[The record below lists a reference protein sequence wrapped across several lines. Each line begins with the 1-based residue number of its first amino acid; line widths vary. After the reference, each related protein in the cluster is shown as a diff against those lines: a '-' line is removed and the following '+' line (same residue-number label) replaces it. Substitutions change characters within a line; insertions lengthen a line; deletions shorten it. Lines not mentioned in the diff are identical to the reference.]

1 MIVSK
6 VNSRLIGSFFAIT
19 LLIPPNFGLNFYGI
33 NFEDIPLIGIF
44 LILLSSKL
52 MKLNLDRFDKSF
64 ITFFLT
70 FLIYTSFFTK
80 EINLLNQT
88 NLRFYFYFALAYLCI
103 DFLRKNN
110 DNIIEIF
117 QPLLFV
123 MIANFVLIIFQIE
136 LPGTID
142 GWISNNTDSTNPLT
156 SGRLGGFQGGGPNVI
171 GIICAISSLICIY
184 NISQSHSLKK
194 YIFEDKLNSFFLII
208 SLFNLYLTFSRGSY
222 LAFVVG
228 LFVILSFSNS
238 ISKKSKIYLSIGTL
252 GISLVTIF
260 LFPSIF
266 LKQSN
271 RGYLNSI
278 AIINIE
284 ILNGTGGGNY
294 IKEVYKDYLVTLD
307 EDILIDRFDIEY
319 SANQKKSTKELID
332 DNSENPAGGYLKMEF
347 DYRDNILPRSIVSF
361 FFSNN
366 GNDWLQIGSNHTSG
380 IVIDL
385 IDNSSFFE
393 VGGWAD
399 GQSPGGSY
407 LDGFINDLTI
417 KVDDFTYSYYFN
429 ETNRDNS
436 YFIFLPAS
444 NEYYDNRNDGKIVFN
459 ENGLKLKRPRSYWIA
474 IPNETTLSGKD
485 FEITLNLDLDNIPK
499 GNETLFSQSSILKID
514 EKENNQSWKWS
525 IVDGK
530 MYFFWV
536 EDIQSGYS
544 NYLGGQSM
552 RSGQLIAD
560 EGKFNSIISEFS
572 LSQFDEITTSHNG
585 FLTMAVEYGLIVV
598 LIILFLIFYS
608 IFKNFESTYDIE
620 LALFLMLFT
629 QNLTNDLVY
638 APDVAIYFWLIPI
651 FLIEK
656 SLRINN

>member
-1 MIVSK
+1 MIMSK
-6 VNSRLIGSFFAIT
+6 INSRLIGSIFAIT
-19 LLIPPNFGLNFYGI
+19 LLIPPNYGLNFYGI

-44 LILLSSKL
+44 LILLLNKL
-52 MKLNLDRFDKSF
+52 MNLNLDRFDKSF
-64 ITFFLT
+64 LTFFLT
-70 FLIYTSFFTK
+70 FVIYTSFFMK

-88 NLRFYFYFALAYLCI
+88 NLRFYFYFALTYLCV
-103 DFLRKNN
+103 DYLRKNN
-110 DNIIEIF
+110 FNIIEIF
-117 QPLLFV
+117 QPLVLV

-184 NISQSHSLKK
+184 NITQSNSFKK
-194 YIFEDKLNSFFLII
+194 NIFEDKLNSFFLII

-228 LFVILSFSNS
+228 LLIILLFSNS
-238 ISKKSKIYLSIGTL
+238 IKKKSKIYLSIGTL
-252 GISLVTIF
+252 GISLIAIF

-271 RGYLNSI
+271 RGYLSSI

-284 ILNGTGGGNY
+284 TFNGTGGGNY

-307 EDILIDRFDIEY
+307 DDTLIDKFDIEY
-319 SANQKKSTKELID
+319 SANQKKDIKQSND
-332 DNSENPAGGYLKMEF
+332 DNSENPVEGYLKMKF
-347 DYRDNILPRSIVSF
+347 DYRDNILPRSVVSF
-361 FFSNN
+361 FFSNT
-366 GNDWLQIGSNHTSG
+366 GNDWVQIGSNHTSG
-380 IVIDL
+380 VIIDL
-385 IDNSSFFE
+385 FDNSSFFE

-417 KVDDFTYSYYFN
+417 EVEDSTFNYYFT
-429 ETNRDNS
+429 EANRDSS

-444 NEYYDNRNDGKIVFN
+444 KEYYDNRNDGKIVFKD
-459 ENGLKLKRPRSYWIA
+459 NGLKLKRPRSYWIA
-474 IPNETTLSGKD
+474 IPNETNLSGKD
-485 FEITLNLDLDNIPK
+485 FEITLNLQLNNIPK

-536 EDIQSGYS
+536 DDIQSGYS
-544 NYLGGQSM
+544 NFLGGQSL

-560 EGKFNSIISEFS
+560 DGKFNTIISEFS

-598 LIILFLIFYS
+598 LLIILLILYS
-608 IFKNFESTYDIE
+608 IFSNFKRTYDIE
-620 LALFLMLFT
+620 LALFFMLLT

-638 APDVAIYFWLIPI
+638 APDVAIYFWLIPL
-651 FLIEK
+651 FLFEK

>member
-1 MIVSK
+1 MIMSK
-6 VNSRLIGSFFAIT
+6 INSRLIGSIFAIT
-19 LLIPPNFGLNFYGI
+19 LLIPPNYGLNFYGI
-33 NFEDIPLIGIF
+33 NFEDIPLIAIF
-44 LILLSSKL
+44 LILLLNKL
-52 MKLNLDRFDKSF
+52 MNLNLDRFDKSF
-64 ITFFLT
+64 LTFFLT
-70 FLIYTSFFTK
+70 FVIYTSFFMK

-88 NLRFYFYFALAYLCI
+88 NLRFYFYFALTYLCV
-103 DFLRKNN
+103 DYLRKNN
-110 DNIIEIF
+110 YNIIEIF
-117 QPLLFV
+117 QPLVLV

-184 NISQSHSLKK
+184 NITQSNSFKK
-194 YIFEDKLNSFFLII
+194 NIFEDKLNSFFLII

-228 LFVILSFSNS
+228 LLIILLFSNS
-238 ISKKSKIYLSIGTL
+238 IKKKSKIYLSIGTL
-252 GISLVTIF
+252 GISLIAIF

-271 RGYLNSI
+271 RGYLSSI

-284 ILNGTGGGNY
+284 TFNGTGGGNY

-307 EDILIDRFDIEY
+307 DDTLIDKFDIEY
-319 SANQKKSTKELID
+319 SANQKKDIKQSND
-332 DNSENPAGGYLKMEF
+332 DNSENPVEGYLKMKF
-347 DYRDNILPRSIVSF
+347 DYRDNILPRSVVSF
-361 FFSNN
+361 FFSNT
-366 GNDWLQIGSNHTSG
+366 GNDWVQIGSNHTSG
-380 IVIDL
+380 VIIDL
-385 IDNSSFFE
+385 FDNSSFFE

-417 KVDDFTYSYYFN
+417 KVEDSTFNYYFT
-429 ETNRDNS
+429 EANRDSS

-444 NEYYDNRNDGKIVFN
+444 KEYYDNRNDGKIVFKD
-459 ENGLKLKRPRSYWIA
+459 NGLKLKRPRSYWIA

-485 FEITLNLDLDNIPK
+485 FEITLNLQLNNIPK

-536 EDIQSGYS
+536 DDIQSGYS
-544 NYLGGQSM
+544 NFLGGQSL

-560 EGKFNSIISEFS
+560 DGKFNTIISEFS

-598 LIILFLIFYS
+598 ILILLLIFYS
-608 IFKNFESTYDIE
+608 IFSNFKKTYDIL
-620 LALFLMLFT
+620 LAIFFMLLT

-638 APDVAIYFWLIPI
+638 APDVAIYFWLIPL
-651 FLIEK
+651 FLLEK

>member
-1 MIVSK
+1 MIMSK
-6 VNSRLIGSFFAIT
+6 INSRLIGSIFAIT
-19 LLIPPNFGLNFYGI
+19 LLIPPNFGLNLYGI

-44 LILLSSKL
+44 LILLLNKL
-52 MKLNLDRFDKSF
+52 MNLNLDRFDKSF
-64 ITFFLT
+64 LTFFLT
-70 FLIYTSFFTK
+70 FVIYTSFFMK

-88 NLRFYFYFALAYLCI
+88 NLRFYFYFALTYLCV

-110 DNIIEIF
+110 YNIIEIF
-117 QPLLFV
+117 QPLVLV

-171 GIICAISSLICIY
+171 GIICAMSSLICFY
-184 NISQSHSLKK
+184 NITQSNSFKK
-194 YIFEDKLNSFFLII
+194 HIFEDKLNSFFLII
-208 SLFNLYLTFSRGSY
+208 SLLNLYLTFSRGSY

-228 LFVILSFSNS
+228 LLIILLFSNS
-238 ISKKSKIYLSIGTL
+238 IKKKSKIYLSIGTL
-252 GISLVTIF
+252 GISLIAIF

-271 RGYLNSI
+271 RGYLSSI

-307 EDILIDRFDIEY
+307 DETLIDKFDIEY
-319 SANQKKSTKELID
+319 SANQKKDIKPSND
-332 DNSENPAGGYLKMEF
+332 DNSENPAQGYLKMKF
-347 DYRDNILPRSIVSF
+347 DYRDNILPRSVVSF
-361 FFSNN
+361 FFSNT
-366 GNDWLQIGSNHTSG
+366 GNDWVQIGSNHTSG
-380 IVIDL
+380 VVIDL
-385 IDNSSFFE
+385 FDNNSFFE

-417 KVDDFTYSYYFN
+417 KVEESTFSYYFT
-429 ETNRDNS
+429 ETNRDTS

-444 NEYYDNRNDGKIVFN
+444 KEYYDNRNDGKIVFK

-485 FEITLNLDLDNIPK
+485 FEITLNLHLDNIPK

-536 EDIQSGYS
+536 DDIQSGYS
-544 NYLGGQSM
+544 NFLGGQSL
-552 RSGQLIAD
+552 RSGQLISD
-560 EGKFNSIISEFS
+560 DGKFNTIISEFS

-585 FLTMAVEYGLIVV
+585 FLTMGVEYGLIIV
-598 LIILFLIFYS
+598 LLILLLIFYS
-608 IFKNFESTYDIE
+608 IFINFKRTYDIQ

-638 APDVAIYFWLIPI
+638 APDVAIYFWLIPL
-651 FLIEK
+651 FLFEK

>member
-6 VNSRLIGSFFAIT
+6 INSRLIGSFFAIT

-70 FLIYTSFFTK
+70 FVIYTSFFTK

-123 MIANFVLIIFQIE
+123 MIANFALIIFQIE

-184 NISQSHSLKK
+184 NISQSHSFKK

-252 GISLVTIF
+252 GISLVAIF

-319 SANQKKSTKELID
+319 SANQKKYTKELID

-366 GNDWLQIGSNHTSG
+366 GNEWVQIGSNHTSG
-380 IVIDL
+380 VIIDL
-385 IDNSSFFE
+385 FDNSSFFE

-417 KVDDFTYSYYFN
+417 KVEDFTYSYYFN

-651 FLIEK
+651 FLLEK

>member
-1 MIVSK
+1 MSK
-6 VNSRLIGSFFAIT
+6 INSRLIGSIFAIT
-19 LLIPPNFGLNFYGI
+19 LLIPPNYGLNFYGI
-33 NFEDIPLIGIF
+33 NFEDIPLIAIF
-44 LILLSSKL
+44 LILLLNKL
-52 MKLNLDRFDKSF
+52 MNLNLDRFDKSF
-64 ITFFLT
+64 LTFFLT
-70 FLIYTSFFTK
+70 FVIYTSFFMK
-80 EINLLNQT
+80 ETNLLNQT
-88 NLRFYFYFALAYLCI
+88 NLRFYFYFALTYLCV
-103 DFLRKNN
+103 DYLRKNN
-110 DNIIEIF
+110 YNIIEIF
-117 QPLLFV
+117 QPLVLV

-184 NISQSHSLKK
+184 NITQSNSFKK
-194 YIFEDKLNSFFLII
+194 NIFEDKFNSFFLII

-228 LFVILSFSNS
+228 LLIILLFSNS
-238 ISKKSKIYLSIGTL
+238 INKKSKIYLSIGTL
-252 GISLVTIF
+252 GISLIAIF

-271 RGYLNSI
+271 RGYLSSI

-284 ILNGTGGGNY
+284 TFNGTGGGNY

-307 EDILIDRFDIEY
+307 DDTLIDKFDIEY
-319 SANQKKSTKELID
+319 SANQKKDIKQSND
-332 DNSENPAGGYLKMEF
+332 DNSENPVEGYLKMKF
-347 DYRDNILPRSIVSF
+347 DYRDNILPRSVVSF
-361 FFSNN
+361 FFSNT
-366 GNDWLQIGSNHTSG
+366 GNDWVQIGSNHTSG
-380 IVIDL
+380 VIIDL
-385 IDNSSFFE
+385 FDNSSFFE

-417 KVDDFTYSYYFN
+417 KVEDSTFNYYFT
-429 ETNRDNS
+429 EANRDSS

-444 NEYYDNRNDGKIVFN
+444 KEYYDNRNDGKIVFKD
-459 ENGLKLKRPRSYWIA
+459 NGLKLKRPRSYWIA

-485 FEITLNLDLDNIPK
+485 FEITLNLQLNNIPK

-536 EDIQSGYS
+536 DDIQSGYS
-544 NYLGGQSM
+544 NFLGGQSL

-560 EGKFNSIISEFS
+560 DGKFNTIISEFS

-598 LIILFLIFYS
+598 LLILLLIFYS
-608 IFKNFESTYDIE
+608 IFRNFESTYDIE

-651 FLIEK
+651 FLLEK

>member
-1 MIVSK
+1 MIMSK
-6 VNSRLIGSFFAIT
+6 INSRLIGSIFAIT
-19 LLIPPNFGLNFYGI
+19 LLIPPNFGLNLYGI

-44 LILLSSKL
+44 LILLSNKL
-52 MKLNLDRFDKSF
+52 MKLNLDKFDKSF
-64 ITFFLT
+64 LTFFFT
-70 FLIYTSFFTK
+70 FVIYTSFFTK

-88 NLRFYFYFALAYLCI
+88 NLRFYFYFTLAYLCI

-123 MIANFVLIIFQIE
+123 MIANFALIIFQIE

-184 NISQSHSLKK
+184 NISHSHSFKK
-194 YIFEDKLNSFFLII
+194 YIFEDKLNSSFLII

-332 DNSENPAGGYLKMEF
+332 NSENPAGGYLKMEF

-407 LDGFINDLTI
+407 LDGFINNLTI
-417 KVDDFTYSYYFN
+417 KVEDFTYSYNFN

-444 NEYYDNRNDGKIVFN
+444 NEFYDNRNDGKIVFN

-560 EGKFNSIISEFS
+560 EGKFNSIISQFS

>member
-70 FLIYTSFFTK
+70 FVIYTSFFTK

-319 SANQKKSTKELID
+319 SANQKKYTKELID

-366 GNDWLQIGSNHTSG
+366 GNDWVQIGSNHTSG

>member
-1 MIVSK
+1 MIMSK
-6 VNSRLIGSFFAIT
+6 INSRLIGSIFAIT
-19 LLIPPNFGLNFYGI
+19 LLIPPNFGLNLYGI

-44 LILLSSKL
+44 LILLSNKL
-52 MKLNLDRFDKSF
+52 MKLNLDKFDKSF
-64 ITFFLT
+64 LTFFFT
-70 FLIYTSFFTK
+70 FVIYTSFFTK

-88 NLRFYFYFALAYLCI
+88 NLRFYFYFTLAYLCI

-123 MIANFVLIIFQIE
+123 MIANFALIIFQIE

-184 NISQSHSLKK
+184 NISHSHSFKK
-194 YIFEDKLNSFFLII
+194 YIFEDKLNSSFLII

-319 SANQKKSTKELID
+319 SANQKKYTNELID

-407 LDGFINDLTI
+407 LDGFINNLTI
-417 KVDDFTYSYYFN
+417 KVEDFTYSYNFN

-444 NEYYDNRNDGKIVFN
+444 NEFYDNRNDGKIVFN

-544 NYLGGQSM
+544 NYLGGQSL

-560 EGKFNSIISEFS
+560 EGKFNTIISQFS

-598 LIILFLIFYS
+598 LIILLLIFYS

-638 APDVAIYFWLIPI
+638 APDVAIYFWLIPM

>member
-1 MIVSK
+1 MIMSK
-6 VNSRLIGSFFAIT
+6 INSRLIGSIFAIT
-19 LLIPPNFGLNFYGI
+19 LLIPPNFGLNLYGI

-44 LILLSSKL
+44 LILLSNKL
-52 MKLNLDRFDKSF
+52 MKLNLDKFDKSF
-64 ITFFLT
+64 LTFFFT
-70 FLIYTSFFTK
+70 FVIYTSFFTK

-88 NLRFYFYFALAYLCI
+88 NLRFYFYFTLAYLCI

-123 MIANFVLIIFQIE
+123 MIANFALIIFQIE

-184 NISQSHSLKK
+184 NISHSHSFKK
-194 YIFEDKLNSFFLII
+194 YIFEDKLNSSFLII

-319 SANQKKSTKELID
+319 SANQKKDAKELFD

-417 KVDDFTYSYYFN
+417 KVEDFTYSYNFN
-429 ETNRDNS
+429 ENNRDSS

-444 NEYYDNRNDGKIVFN
+444 KEFYDNRNDGKIVFN

-560 EGKFNSIISEFS
+560 EGKFNSIISQFS

>member
-6 VNSRLIGSFFAIT
+6 INSRLIGSFFAIT
-19 LLIPPNFGLNFYGI
+19 LLIPPNIGLNLYGI

-44 LILLSSKL
+44 LILLLNKL

-64 ITFFLT
+64 LTFFLT
-70 FLIYTSFFTK
+70 FVIYTSFFTK

-88 NLRFYFYFALAYLCI
+88 NLRFYFYFALAYLCV

-123 MIANFVLIIFQIE
+123 MIANFALIIFQIE

-171 GIICAISSLICIY
+171 GIICAISSLICISK
-184 NISQSHSLKK
+184 ISQSHSFKK

-238 ISKKSKIYLSIGTL
+238 ISKKFKIYLSIGTL
-252 GISLVTIF
+252 GISLVAIF

-307 EDILIDRFDIEY
+307 EDILKDRFDIEY
-319 SANQKKSTKELID
+319 SANQKKYTEELID

-347 DYRDNILPRSIVSF
+347 DYRDNILPRSVVSF

-366 GNDWLQIGSNHTSG
+366 GNDWLQIGSNHTRG

-417 KVDDFTYSYYFN
+417 KVEDFTYSYYFN

-485 FEITLNLDLDNIPK
+485 FEITINLDLDNIPK

-608 IFKNFESTYDIE
+608 IFKNFVSTYDIE

>member
-70 FLIYTSFFTK
+70 FVIYTSFFTK

-142 GWISNNTDSTNPLT
+142 GWISNNTDSSNPLT

>member
-1 MIVSK
+1 MIMSK
-6 VNSRLIGSFFAIT
+6 INSRLIGSIFAIT
-19 LLIPPNFGLNFYGI
+19 LLIPPNYGLNFYGI

-44 LILLSSKL
+44 LILLINKL
-52 MKLNLDRFDKSF
+52 MNLNLDRFDKSF
-64 ITFFLT
+64 LTFFLT
-70 FLIYTSFFTK
+70 FVIYTSFFMK

-88 NLRFYFYFALAYLCI
+88 NLRFYFYFALTYLCV
-103 DFLRKNN
+103 DYLRKNN
-110 DNIIEIF
+110 YNIIEIF
-117 QPLLFV
+117 QPLVLV

-184 NISQSHSLKK
+184 NITQSNSFKK
-194 YIFEDKLNSFFLII
+194 NIFEDKFNSFFLII
-208 SLFNLYLTFSRGSY
+208 SLFNLHLTFSRGSY

-228 LFVILSFSNS
+228 LMIILLFSNS
-238 ISKKSKIYLSIGTL
+238 INKKSKIYLSIGTL
-252 GISLVTIF
+252 GISLIAIF

-271 RGYLNSI
+271 RGYLSSI
-278 AIINIE
+278 AIINME

-307 EDILIDRFDIEY
+307 DDTLIDKFDIEY
-319 SANQKKSTKELID
+319 SANQKKDIKQSND
-332 DNSENPAGGYLKMEF
+332 DNSKNPAQGYLKMKF
-347 DYRDNILPRSIVSF
+347 DYRDNILPRSVVSF
-361 FFSNN
+361 FFSNT
-366 GNDWLQIGSNHTSG
+366 GNEWVQIGSNHTSG
-380 IVIDL
+380 VIIDL
-385 IDNSSFFE
+385 FDNSSFFE

-417 KVDDFTYSYYFN
+417 KVEESTFSYYFT
-429 ETNRDNS
+429 ETNRDSS

-444 NEYYDNRNDGKIVFN
+444 KDYYDNRNDGKIVFK

-474 IPNETTLSGKD
+474 VPNETTLSGKD
-485 FEITLNLDLDNIPK
+485 FEIILNLHLDNIPK

-536 EDIQSGYS
+536 DDIQSGYS
-544 NYLGGQSM
+544 NFLGGQSL

-560 EGKFNSIISEFS
+560 DGKFNTIISEFS

-598 LIILFLIFYS
+598 ILILLLIFYS
-608 IFKNFESTYDIE
+608 IFSNFKKTYDIL
-620 LALFLMLFT
+620 LAIFFMLLT

-638 APDVAIYFWLIPI
+638 APDVAIYFWLIPL
-651 FLIEK
+651 FLLEK

>member
-6 VNSRLIGSFFAIT
+6 INSRLIGSFFAIT
-19 LLIPPNFGLNFYGI
+19 LLIPPNFGLNLYGI

-44 LILLSSKL
+44 LILLSIKL

-64 ITFFLT
+64 LTFFLT
-70 FLIYTSFFTK
+70 FVIYTSFFTK

-88 NLRFYFYFALAYLCI
+88 NLRFYFYFALAYLCV

-184 NISQSHSLKK
+184 NISQSHSFKK

-238 ISKKSKIYLSIGTL
+238 ISKKFKIYLSIGTL
-252 GISLVTIF
+252 GISLVAIF

-319 SANQKKSTKELID
+319 SANQKKYTKELID

-417 KVDDFTYSYYFN
+417 KVEDFTYSYYFN

>member
-1 MIVSK
+1 MIMSK
-6 VNSRLIGSFFAIT
+6 INSRLIGSIFAIT
-19 LLIPPNFGLNFYGI
+19 LLIPPNYGLNFYGI
-33 NFEDIPLIGIF
+33 NFEDIPLIAIF
-44 LILLSSKL
+44 LILLLNKL
-52 MKLNLDRFDKSF
+52 MNLNLDRFDKSF
-64 ITFFLT
+64 LTFFLT
-70 FLIYTSFFTK
+70 FVIYTSFFMK

-88 NLRFYFYFALAYLCI
+88 NLRFYFYFALTYLCV
-103 DFLRKNN
+103 DYLRKNN
-110 DNIIEIF
+110 FNIIEIF
-117 QPLLFV
+117 QPLVLV

-184 NISQSHSLKK
+184 NITQSNSFKK
-194 YIFEDKLNSFFLII
+194 NIFEDKLNSFFLII

-228 LFVILSFSNS
+228 LLIILLFSNS
-238 ISKKSKIYLSIGTL
+238 IKKKSKIYLSIGTL
-252 GISLVTIF
+252 GISLIAIF

-271 RGYLNSI
+271 RGYLSSI

-284 ILNGTGGGNY
+284 TFNGTGGGNY

-307 EDILIDRFDIEY
+307 DDTLIDKFDIEY
-319 SANQKKSTKELID
+319 SANQKKDIKQSND
-332 DNSENPAGGYLKMEF
+332 DNSENPVEGYLKMKF
-347 DYRDNILPRSIVSF
+347 DYRDNILPRSVVSF
-361 FFSNN
+361 FFSNT
-366 GNDWLQIGSNHTSG
+366 GNDWVQIGSNHTSG
-380 IVIDL
+380 VIIDL
-385 IDNSSFFE
+385 FDNSSFFE

-417 KVDDFTYSYYFN
+417 EVEDSTFNYYFT
-429 ETNRDNS
+429 EANRDSS

-444 NEYYDNRNDGKIVFN
+444 KEYYDNRNDGKIVFKD
-459 ENGLKLKRPRSYWIA
+459 NGLKLKRPRSYWIA
-474 IPNETTLSGKD
+474 IPNETNLSGKD
-485 FEITLNLDLDNIPK
+485 FEITLNLQLNNIPK

-536 EDIQSGYS
+536 DDIQSGYS
-544 NYLGGQSM
+544 NFLGGQSL

-560 EGKFNSIISEFS
+560 DGKFNTIISEFS

-598 LIILFLIFYS
+598 LLIILLILYS
-608 IFKNFESTYDIE
+608 IFSNFKRTYDIE
-620 LALFLMLFT
+620 LALFFMLLT

-638 APDVAIYFWLIPI
+638 APDVAIYFWLIPL
-651 FLIEK
+651 FLYEK

>member
-1 MIVSK
+1 MIMSK
-6 VNSRLIGSFFAIT
+6 INSRLIGSIFAIT
-19 LLIPPNFGLNFYGI
+19 LLIPPNYGLNFYGI

-44 LILLSSKL
+44 LILLLNKL
-52 MKLNLDRFDKSF
+52 MNLNLDRFDKSF
-64 ITFFLT
+64 LTFFLT
-70 FLIYTSFFTK
+70 FVIYTSFFMK

-88 NLRFYFYFALAYLCI
+88 NLRFYFYFALTYLCV
-103 DFLRKNN
+103 DYLRKNN
-110 DNIIEIF
+110 FNIIEIF
-117 QPLLFV
+117 QPLVLV

-184 NISQSHSLKK
+184 NITQSNSFKK
-194 YIFEDKLNSFFLII
+194 NIFEDKLNSFFLII

-228 LFVILSFSNS
+228 LLIILLFSNS
-238 ISKKSKIYLSIGTL
+238 IKKKSKIYLSIGTL
-252 GISLVTIF
+252 GISLIAIF

-271 RGYLNSI
+271 RGYLSSI

-284 ILNGTGGGNY
+284 TFNGTGGGNY

-307 EDILIDRFDIEY
+307 DDTLIDKFDIEY
-319 SANQKKSTKELID
+319 SANQKKDIKQSND
-332 DNSENPAGGYLKMEF
+332 DNSENPVEGYLKMKF
-347 DYRDNILPRSIVSF
+347 DYRDNILPRSVVSF
-361 FFSNN
+361 FFSNT
-366 GNDWLQIGSNHTSG
+366 GNDWVQIGSNHTSG
-380 IVIDL
+380 VIIDL
-385 IDNSSFFE
+385 FDNSSFFE

-417 KVDDFTYSYYFN
+417 EVEDSTFNYYFT
-429 ETNRDNS
+429 EANRDSS

-444 NEYYDNRNDGKIVFN
+444 KEYYDNRNDGKIVFKD
-459 ENGLKLKRPRSYWIA
+459 NGLKLKRPRSYWIA

-485 FEITLNLDLDNIPK
+485 FEITLNLQLNNIPK

-536 EDIQSGYS
+536 DDIQSGYS
-544 NYLGGQSM
+544 NFLGGQSL

-560 EGKFNSIISEFS
+560 DGKFNTIISEFS

-598 LIILFLIFYS
+598 LLLILLILYS
-608 IFKNFESTYDIE
+608 IFSNFKRTYDIE
-620 LALFLMLFT
+620 LALFFMLLT

-638 APDVAIYFWLIPI
+638 APDVAIYFWLIPL
-651 FLIEK
+651 FLFEK

>member
-1 MIVSK
+1 MIMSK
-6 VNSRLIGSFFAIT
+6 INSRLIGSIFAIT
-19 LLIPPNFGLNFYGI
+19 LLIPPNYGLNFYGI
-33 NFEDIPLIGIF
+33 NFEDIPLIAIF
-44 LILLSSKL
+44 LILLLNKL
-52 MKLNLDRFDKSF
+52 MNLNLDRFDKSF
-64 ITFFLT
+64 LTFFLT
-70 FLIYTSFFTK
+70 FVIYTSFFMK

-88 NLRFYFYFALAYLCI
+88 NLRFYFYFALTYLCV
-103 DFLRKNN
+103 DYLRKNN
-110 DNIIEIF
+110 FNIIEIF
-117 QPLLFV
+117 QPLVLV

-184 NISQSHSLKK
+184 NITQSNSFKK
-194 YIFEDKLNSFFLII
+194 NIFEDKLNSFFLII

-228 LFVILSFSNS
+228 LLIILLFSNS
-238 ISKKSKIYLSIGTL
+238 IKKKSKIYLSIGTL
-252 GISLVTIF
+252 GISLIAIF

-271 RGYLNSI
+271 RGYLSSI

-284 ILNGTGGGNY
+284 TFNGTGGGNY

-307 EDILIDRFDIEY
+307 DDTLIDKFDIEY
-319 SANQKKSTKELID
+319 SANQKKDIKQSND
-332 DNSENPAGGYLKMEF
+332 DNSENPVEGYLKMKF
-347 DYRDNILPRSIVSF
+347 DYRDNILPRSVVSF
-361 FFSNN
+361 FFSNT
-366 GNDWLQIGSNHTSG
+366 GNDWVQIGSNHTSG
-380 IVIDL
+380 VIIDL
-385 IDNSSFFE
+385 FDNSSFFE

-417 KVDDFTYSYYFN
+417 EVEDSTFNYYFT
-429 ETNRDNS
+429 EANRDSS

-444 NEYYDNRNDGKIVFN
+444 KEYYDNRNDGKIVFKD
-459 ENGLKLKRPRSYWIA
+459 NGLKLKRPRSYWIA
-474 IPNETTLSGKD
+474 IPNETNLSGKD
-485 FEITLNLDLDNIPK
+485 FEITLNLQLNNIPK

-536 EDIQSGYS
+536 DDIQSGYS
-544 NYLGGQSM
+544 NFLGGQSL

-560 EGKFNSIISEFS
+560 DGKFNTIISEFS

-598 LIILFLIFYS
+598 LLIILLILYS
-608 IFKNFESTYDIE
+608 IFSNFKRTYDIE
-620 LALFLMLFT
+620 LALFFMLLT

-638 APDVAIYFWLIPI
+638 APDVAIYFWLIPL
-651 FLIEK
+651 FLFEK

>member
-44 LILLSSKL
+44 LILLTIKL

-64 ITFFLT
+64 LTFFLT
-70 FLIYTSFFTK
+70 FVIYTSFFTK
-80 EINLLNQT
+80 EISLLNQT
-88 NLRFYFYFALAYLCI
+88 NLRFYFYFGLAYLCV

-123 MIANFVLIIFQIE
+123 MVANFALIIFQIE

-184 NISQSHSLKK
+184 KIFQSHSFKE
-194 YIFEDKLNSFFLII
+194 YIFEDKLNSFFLTI

-238 ISKKSKIYLSIGTL
+238 ISKKTKIYLSIGTL
-252 GISLVTIF
+252 GISLVAIF

-278 AIINIE
+278 AIINID
-284 ILNGTGGGNY
+284 IMNGTGGGNY

-319 SANQKKSTKELID
+319 SANQKKDTKELID

-429 ETNRDNS
+429 EINRDNS

-485 FEITLNLDLDNIPK
+485 FEIILNLDLDNIPK

>member
-6 VNSRLIGSFFAIT
+6 INSRLIGSFFAIT

-44 LILLSSKL
+44 LILLTIKL

-64 ITFFLT
+64 LTFFLT
-70 FLIYTSFFTK
+70 FVIYTSFFTK

-88 NLRFYFYFALAYLCI
+88 NLRFYFYFGLAYLCV

-110 DNIIEIF
+110 DNIVEIF

-123 MIANFVLIIFQIE
+123 MVANFALIIFQIE

-142 GWISNNTDSTNPLT
+142 GWISNNTDSTNPFT

-184 NISQSHSLKK
+184 KIFQSHSFKE
-194 YIFEDKLNSFFLII
+194 YIFEDKLNSFFLTI

-238 ISKKSKIYLSIGTL
+238 ISKKTKIYLSIGTL
-252 GISLVTIF
+252 GISLVAIF

-278 AIINIE
+278 AIINID
-284 ILNGTGGGNY
+284 IMNGTGGGNY

-319 SANQKKSTKELID
+319 SANQKKDTKELID

-366 GNDWLQIGSNHTSG
+366 GIDWLQIGSNHTSG
-380 IVIDL
+380 VVIDL

-417 KVDDFTYSYYFN
+417 KVEDFTYSYYFN
-429 ETNRDNS
+429 EKNRDSS

-444 NEYYDNRNDGKIVFN
+444 KEYYDNRNDGKIVFN

-485 FEITLNLDLDNIPK
+485 FEIILNLDLDNIPK

-544 NYLGGQSM
+544 NYLGGQSL

-560 EGKFNSIISEFS
+560 EGKFNTIISEFS

-598 LIILFLIFYS
+598 LLILLLIFYS
-608 IFKNFESTYDIE
+608 IFRNFESTYDIE

>member
-1 MIVSK
+1 MIMSK
-6 VNSRLIGSFFAIT
+6 INSRLIGSIFAIT
-19 LLIPPNFGLNFYGI
+19 LLIPPNYGLNFYGI

-44 LILLSSKL
+44 LILLLNKL
-52 MKLNLDRFDKSF
+52 MNLNLDRFDKSF
-64 ITFFLT
+64 LTFFLT
-70 FLIYTSFFTK
+70 FVIYTSFFMK

-88 NLRFYFYFALAYLCI
+88 NLRFYFYFALTYLCV
-103 DFLRKNN
+103 DYLRKNN
-110 DNIIEIF
+110 FNIIEIF
-117 QPLLFV
+117 QPLVLV

-184 NISQSHSLKK
+184 NITQSNSFKK
-194 YIFEDKLNSFFLII
+194 NIFEDKLNSFFLII

-228 LFVILSFSNS
+228 LLIILLFSNS
-238 ISKKSKIYLSIGTL
+238 IKKKSKIYLSIGTL
-252 GISLVTIF
+252 GISLIAIF

-271 RGYLNSI
+271 RGYLSSI

-284 ILNGTGGGNY
+284 TFNGTGGGNY

-307 EDILIDRFDIEY
+307 DDILIDKFDIEY
-319 SANQKKSTKELID
+319 SANQKKDIKQSND
-332 DNSENPAGGYLKMEF
+332 DNSENPVEGYLKMKF
-347 DYRDNILPRSIVSF
+347 DYRDNILPRSVVSF
-361 FFSNN
+361 FFSNT
-366 GNDWLQIGSNHTSG
+366 GNDWVQIGSNHTSG
-380 IVIDL
+380 VIIDL
-385 IDNSSFFE
+385 FDNSSFFE

-417 KVDDFTYSYYFN
+417 EVEDSTFNYYFT
-429 ETNRDNS
+429 EANRDSS

-444 NEYYDNRNDGKIVFN
+444 KEYYDNRNDGKIVFKD
-459 ENGLKLKRPRSYWIA
+459 NGLKLKRPRSYWIA
-474 IPNETTLSGKD
+474 IPNETNLSGKD
-485 FEITLNLDLDNIPK
+485 FEITLNLQLNNIPK

-536 EDIQSGYS
+536 DDIQSGYS
-544 NYLGGQSM
+544 NFLGGQSL

-560 EGKFNSIISEFS
+560 DGKFNTIISEFS

-598 LIILFLIFYS
+598 LLIILLILYS
-608 IFKNFESTYDIE
+608 IFSNFKRTYDIE
-620 LALFLMLFT
+620 LALFFMLLT

-638 APDVAIYFWLIPI
+638 APDVAIYFWLIPL
-651 FLIEK
+651 FLFEK

>member
-6 VNSRLIGSFFAIT
+6 INSRLIGSFFAIT

-44 LILLSSKL
+44 LILLTIKL

-64 ITFFLT
+64 LTFFLT
-70 FLIYTSFFTK
+70 FVIYTSFFTK

-184 NISQSHSLKK
+184 NISQSHSFKK

-417 KVDDFTYSYYFN
+417 KVEDFTYSYYFN

-459 ENGLKLKRPRSYWIA
+459 ENGLRLKRPSSYWIA

-485 FEITLNLDLDNIPK
+485 FEIILNLDLDNIPK

>member
-6 VNSRLIGSFFAIT
+6 INSRLIGSFFAIT
-19 LLIPPNFGLNFYGI
+19 LLIPPNFGLNLYGI

-44 LILLSSKL
+44 LILLSNKL

-64 ITFFLT
+64 LTFFLT
-70 FLIYTSFFTK
+70 FVIYTSFFTK

-88 NLRFYFYFALAYLCI
+88 NLRFYFYFALAYLCV

-142 GWISNNTDSTNPLT
+142 GWISNNSDSTNPLT

-184 NISQSHSLKK
+184 NISQSHSFKK

-252 GISLVTIF
+252 GISLLAIF

-319 SANQKKSTKELID
+319 SANQKKYTKELID

-417 KVDDFTYSYYFN
+417 KVEDFTYSYYFN

>member
-1 MIVSK
+1 MIMSK
-6 VNSRLIGSFFAIT
+6 INSRLIGSIFAIT
-19 LLIPPNFGLNFYGI
+19 LLIPPNFGLNLYGI

-44 LILLSSKL
+44 LILLLNKL
-52 MKLNLDRFDKSF
+52 MNLNLDRFDKSF
-64 ITFFLT
+64 LTFFLT
-70 FLIYTSFFTK
+70 FVIYTSFFMK

-88 NLRFYFYFALAYLCI
+88 NLRFYFYFALTYLCV

-110 DNIIEIF
+110 YNIIEIF
-117 QPLLFV
+117 QPLVFV

-184 NISQSHSLKK
+184 NITQSKSFKK
-194 YIFEDKLNSFFLII
+194 HIFEDKLNSFFLII
-208 SLFNLYLTFSRGSY
+208 SLLNLYLTFSRGSY

-228 LFVILSFSNS
+228 LLIILLFSNS
-238 ISKKSKIYLSIGTL
+238 INKKSKIYFSIGTL
-252 GISLVTIF
+252 GISLIAIF

-271 RGYLNSI
+271 RGYLSSI

-307 EDILIDRFDIEY
+307 DDTLIDKFDIKY
-319 SANQKKSTKELID
+319 SANQKKDIKPSND
-332 DNSENPAGGYLKMEF
+332 DNSENPAQGYLKMKF
-347 DYRDNILPRSIVSF
+347 DYRDNILPRSVVSF
-361 FFSNN
+361 FFSNT
-366 GNDWLQIGSNHTSG
+366 GNNWVQIGSNHTSG
-380 IVIDL
+380 VVIDL
-385 IDNSSFFE
+385 FDNSSFFE

-417 KVDDFTYSYYFN
+417 KVEESTYSYYFT
-429 ETNRDNS
+429 ETNRDKT

-444 NEYYDNRNDGKIVFN
+444 KEYYDNRNDGKIVFK

-485 FEITLNLDLDNIPK
+485 FEITLNLHLDNIPK

-536 EDIQSGYS
+536 DDIQSGYS
-544 NYLGGQSM
+544 NFLGGQSL

-560 EGKFNSIISEFS
+560 DGKFNTIISEFS

-585 FLTMAVEYGLIVV
+585 FLTMAVEYGLIIV
-598 LIILFLIFYS
+598 LLILLLIFYS
-608 IFKNFESTYDIE
+608 IFSNFKRAYDIE
-620 LALFLMLFT
+620 LALLFMLLT
-629 QNLTNDLVY
+629 QNLTNDLIY
-638 APDVAIYFWLIPI
+638 APDVAIYFWLIPL
-651 FLIEK
+651 FLFEK

>member
-44 LILLSSKL
+44 LILLSNKL

-70 FLIYTSFFTK
+70 FVIYTSFFTK

>member
-70 FLIYTSFFTK
+70 FVIYTSFFTK

-417 KVDDFTYSYYFN
+417 KVDDLTYSYYFN

>member
-1 MIVSK
+1 MIMSK
-6 VNSRLIGSFFAIT
+6 INSRLIGSIFAIT
-19 LLIPPNFGLNFYGI
+19 LLIPPNYGLNFYGI

-44 LILLSSKL
+44 LILLLNKL
-52 MKLNLDRFDKSF
+52 MNLNLDRFDKSF
-64 ITFFLT
+64 LTFFLT
-70 FLIYTSFFTK
+70 FVIYTSFFMK

-88 NLRFYFYFALAYLCI
+88 NLRFYFYFALTYLCV
-103 DFLRKNN
+103 DYLRKNN
-110 DNIIEIF
+110 FNIIEIF
-117 QPLLFV
+117 QPLVLV

-184 NISQSHSLKK
+184 NITQSNSFKK
-194 YIFEDKLNSFFLII
+194 NIFEDKLNSFFLII

-228 LFVILSFSNS
+228 LLIILLFSNS
-238 ISKKSKIYLSIGTL
+238 IKKKSKIYLSIGTL
-252 GISLVTIF
+252 GISLIAIF

-271 RGYLNSI
+271 RGYLSSI

-284 ILNGTGGGNY
+284 TFNGTGGGNY

-307 EDILIDRFDIEY
+307 DDTLIDKFDIEY
-319 SANQKKSTKELID
+319 SANQKKDIKQSND
-332 DNSENPAGGYLKMEF
+332 DNSENPVEGYLKMKF
-347 DYRDNILPRSIVSF
+347 DYRDNILPRSVVSF
-361 FFSNN
+361 FFSNT
-366 GNDWLQIGSNHTSG
+366 GNDWVQIGSNHTSG
-380 IVIDL
+380 VIIDL
-385 IDNSSFFE
+385 FDNSSFFE

-417 KVDDFTYSYYFN
+417 KVEDSTFNYYFT
-429 ETNRDNS
+429 EANRDSS

-444 NEYYDNRNDGKIVFN
+444 KEYYDNRNDGKIVFKD
-459 ENGLKLKRPRSYWIA
+459 NGLKLKRPRSYWIA

-485 FEITLNLDLDNIPK
+485 FEITLNLQLNNIPK

-536 EDIQSGYS
+536 DDIQSGYS
-544 NYLGGQSM
+544 NFLGGQSL

-560 EGKFNSIISEFS
+560 DGKFNTIISEFS

-598 LIILFLIFYS
+598 LLIILLILYS
-608 IFKNFESTYDIE
+608 IFSNFKRTYDIE
-620 LALFLMLFT
+620 LALFFMLLT

-638 APDVAIYFWLIPI
+638 APDVAIYFWLIPL
-651 FLIEK
+651 FLFEK

>member
-1 MIVSK
+1 MIMSK
-6 VNSRLIGSFFAIT
+6 INSRLIGSIFAIT
-19 LLIPPNFGLNFYGI
+19 LLIPPNFGLNLYGI

-44 LILLSSKL
+44 LILLLNKL
-52 MKLNLDRFDKSF
+52 MNLNLDRFDKLFLS
-64 ITFFLT
+64 FFLT
-70 FLIYTSFFTK
+70 FVIYTSFFMK

-88 NLRFYFYFALAYLCI
+88 NLRFYFYFALTYLCV

-110 DNIIEIF
+110 YNIIEIF
-117 QPLLFV
+117 QPLVFV

-171 GIICAISSLICIY
+171 GIICAISSLICVY
-184 NISQSHSLKK
+184 NITQSKSFKK
-194 YIFEDKLNSFFLII
+194 HIFEDKLNSFFLII
-208 SLFNLYLTFSRGSY
+208 SLLNLYLTFSRGSY

-228 LFVILSFSNS
+228 LLIILLFSNS
-238 ISKKSKIYLSIGTL
+238 INKRSKIYFSIGTL
-252 GISLVTIF
+252 GISLIAIF

-271 RGYLNSI
+271 RGYLSSI

-307 EDILIDRFDIEY
+307 EDTLIDKFDIKY
-319 SANQKKSTKELID
+319 SANQKKDIKPSND
-332 DNSENPAGGYLKMEF
+332 DNSENPAQGYLKMKF
-347 DYRDNILPRSIVSF
+347 DYRDNILPRSVVSF
-361 FFSNN
+361 FFSNT
-366 GNDWLQIGSNHTSG
+366 GNDWVQIGSNHTSG
-380 IVIDL
+380 VVIDL
-385 IDNSSFFE
+385 FDNSSFFE

-417 KVDDFTYSYYFN
+417 KVEESTYSYYFT

-444 NEYYDNRNDGKIVFN
+444 KEYYDNRNDGKIVFK

-474 IPNETTLSGKD
+474 IPNQTTLSGKD
-485 FEITLNLDLDNIPK
+485 FEITLNLHLDNIPK

-536 EDIQSGYS
+536 DDIQSGYS
-544 NYLGGQSM
+544 NFLGGQSL

-560 EGKFNSIISEFS
+560 DGKFNTIISEFS

-585 FLTMAVEYGLIVV
+585 FLTMAVEYGLIIV
-598 LIILFLIFYS
+598 LLILLLIFYS
-608 IFKNFESTYDIE
+608 IFSNFKRAYDIE
-620 LALFLMLFT
+620 LALLFMLLT

-638 APDVAIYFWLIPI
+638 APDVAIYFWLIPL
-651 FLIEK
+651 FLLEK

>member
-1 MIVSK
+1 MIMSK
-6 VNSRLIGSFFAIT
+6 INSRLIGSIFAIT
-19 LLIPPNFGLNFYGI
+19 LLIPPNYGLNFYGI

-44 LILLSSKL
+44 LILLLNKL
-52 MKLNLDRFDKSF
+52 MNLNLDRFDKSF
-64 ITFFLT
+64 LTFFLT
-70 FLIYTSFFTK
+70 FVIYTSFFMK

-88 NLRFYFYFALAYLCI
+88 NLRFYFYFVLTYLCV
-103 DFLRKNN
+103 DYLRKNN
-110 DNIIEIF
+110 FNIIEIF
-117 QPLLFV
+117 QPLVLV

-184 NISQSHSLKK
+184 NITQSNSFKK
-194 YIFEDKLNSFFLII
+194 NIFEDKLNSFFLII

-228 LFVILSFSNS
+228 LLIILLFSNS
-238 ISKKSKIYLSIGTL
+238 IKKKSKIYLSIGTL
-252 GISLVTIF
+252 GISLIAIF

-271 RGYLNSI
+271 RGYLSSI

-284 ILNGTGGGNY
+284 TFNGTGGGNY

-307 EDILIDRFDIEY
+307 DDILIDKFDIEY
-319 SANQKKSTKELID
+319 SANQKKDIKQSND
-332 DNSENPAGGYLKMEF
+332 DNSENPVEGYLKMKF
-347 DYRDNILPRSIVSF
+347 DYRDNILPRSVVSF
-361 FFSNN
+361 FFSNT
-366 GNDWLQIGSNHTSG
+366 GNDWVQIGSNHTSG
-380 IVIDL
+380 VIIDL
-385 IDNSSFFE
+385 FDNSSFFE

-417 KVDDFTYSYYFN
+417 EVEDSTFNYYFT
-429 ETNRDNS
+429 EANRDSS

-444 NEYYDNRNDGKIVFN
+444 KEYYDNRNDGKIVFKD
-459 ENGLKLKRPRSYWIA
+459 NGLKLKRPRSYWIA
-474 IPNETTLSGKD
+474 IPNETNLSGKD
-485 FEITLNLDLDNIPK
+485 FEITLNLQLNNIPK

-536 EDIQSGYS
+536 DDIQSGYS
-544 NYLGGQSM
+544 NFLGGQSL

-560 EGKFNSIISEFS
+560 DGKFNTIISEFS

-598 LIILFLIFYS
+598 LLIILLILYS
-608 IFKNFESTYDIE
+608 IFSNFKRTYDIE
-620 LALFLMLFT
+620 LALFFMLLT

-638 APDVAIYFWLIPI
+638 APDVAIYFWLIPL
-651 FLIEK
+651 FLFEK

>member
-1 MIVSK
+1 MIMSK
-6 VNSRLIGSFFAIT
+6 INSRLIGSIFAIT
-19 LLIPPNFGLNFYGI
+19 LLIPPNYGLNFYGI

-44 LILLSSKL
+44 LILLLNKL
-52 MKLNLDRFDKSF
+52 MNLNLDRFDKSF
-64 ITFFLT
+64 LTFFLT
-70 FLIYTSFFTK
+70 FVIYTSFFMK
-80 EINLLNQT
+80 ETNLLNQT
-88 NLRFYFYFALAYLCI
+88 NLRFYFYFALTYLCV
-103 DFLRKNN
+103 DYLRKNN
-110 DNIIEIF
+110 YNIIEIF
-117 QPLLFV
+117 QPLVLV

-184 NISQSHSLKK
+184 NITQSNSFKK
-194 YIFEDKLNSFFLII
+194 NIFEDKLNSFFLII

-228 LFVILSFSNS
+228 LLIILLFSNS
-238 ISKKSKIYLSIGTL
+238 INKKSKIYLSIGTL
-252 GISLVTIF
+252 GISLVAIF

-319 SANQKKSTKELID
+319 SANQKKYTKELID

>member
-19 LLIPPNFGLNFYGI
+19 LLIPPNFGLNLYGI

-44 LILLSSKL
+44 LILLSNKL

-64 ITFFLT
+64 LTFFLT
-70 FLIYTSFFTK
+70 FVIYTSFFTK

-88 NLRFYFYFALAYLCI
+88 NLRFYFYFALAYLCV
-103 DFLRKNN
+103 DFLGKNN
-110 DNIIEIF
+110 NNIIEIF

-123 MIANFVLIIFQIE
+123 MIANFALIIFQIE

-252 GISLVTIF
+252 GISLLAIF

>member
-6 VNSRLIGSFFAIT
+6 INSRLIGSFFAIT

-44 LILLSSKL
+44 LILLSNKL

-64 ITFFLT
+64 LTFFLT
-70 FLIYTSFFTK
+70 FVIYTSFFTK

-88 NLRFYFYFALAYLCI
+88 NLRFYFYFALAYLCV
-103 DFLRKNN
+103 DFLGKNN
-110 DNIIEIF
+110 NNIIEIF

-123 MIANFVLIIFQIE
+123 MIANFALIIFQIE

-184 NISQSHSLKK
+184 NISQSHSFKK

-319 SANQKKSTKELID
+319 SANQKKYTKELID

-417 KVDDFTYSYYFN
+417 KVEDFTYSYYFN

-459 ENGLKLKRPRSYWIA
+459 ENGLRLKRPRSYWIA

>member
-1 MIVSK
+1 MDH
-6 VNSRLIGSFFAIT
+6 FFAIT

-44 LILLSSKL
+44 LILLSNKL

-64 ITFFLT
+64 LTFFLT
-70 FLIYTSFFTK
+70 FVIYTSFFTK

-103 DFLRKNN
+103 DFLGKNN
-110 DNIIEIF
+110 NNIIEIF

-123 MIANFVLIIFQIE
+123 MIANFALIIFQIE

-184 NISQSHSLKK
+184 NISQSHSFKK

-319 SANQKKSTKELID
+319 SANQKKYTKELID

-536 EDIQSGYS
+536 DDIQSGYS

>member
-1 MIVSK
+1 MIMSK
-6 VNSRLIGSFFAIT
+6 INSRLIGSIFAIT
-19 LLIPPNFGLNFYGI
+19 LLIPPNYGLNFYGI

-44 LILLSSKL
+44 LILLLNKL
-52 MKLNLDRFDKSF
+52 MNLNLDRFDKSF
-64 ITFFLT
+64 LTFFLT
-70 FLIYTSFFTK
+70 FVIYTSFFMK

-88 NLRFYFYFALAYLCI
+88 NLRFYFYFALTYLCV
-103 DFLRKNN
+103 DYLRKNN
-110 DNIIEIF
+110 FNIIEIF
-117 QPLLFV
+117 QPLVLV

-184 NISQSHSLKK
+184 NITQSNSFKK
-194 YIFEDKLNSFFLII
+194 NIFEDKLNSFFLII

-228 LFVILSFSNS
+228 LLIILLFSNS
-238 ISKKSKIYLSIGTL
+238 INKKSKIYLSIGTL
-252 GISLVTIF
+252 GISLIAIF

-271 RGYLNSI
+271 RGYLSSI

-284 ILNGTGGGNY
+284 TFNGTGGGNY

-307 EDILIDRFDIEY
+307 DDTLIDKFDIEY
-319 SANQKKSTKELID
+319 SANQKKDIKQSND
-332 DNSENPAGGYLKMEF
+332 DNSENPVEGYLKMKF
-347 DYRDNILPRSIVSF
+347 DYRDNILPRSVVSF
-361 FFSNN
+361 FFSNT
-366 GNDWLQIGSNHTSG
+366 GNDWVQIGSNHTSG
-380 IVIDL
+380 VIIDL
-385 IDNSSFFE
+385 FDNSSFFE

-417 KVDDFTYSYYFN
+417 EVEDSTFNYYFT
-429 ETNRDNS
+429 EANRDSS

-444 NEYYDNRNDGKIVFN
+444 KEYYDNRNDGKIVFKD
-459 ENGLKLKRPRSYWIA
+459 NGLKLKRPRSYWIA
-474 IPNETTLSGKD
+474 IPNETNLSGKD
-485 FEITLNLDLDNIPK
+485 FEITLNLQLNNIPK

-536 EDIQSGYS
+536 DDIQSGYS
-544 NYLGGQSM
+544 NFLGGQSL

-560 EGKFNSIISEFS
+560 DGKFNTIISEFS

-598 LIILFLIFYS
+598 LLIILLILYS
-608 IFKNFESTYDIE
+608 IFSNFKRTYDIE
-620 LALFLMLFT
+620 LALFFMLLT

-638 APDVAIYFWLIPI
+638 APDVAIYFWLIPL
-651 FLIEK
+651 FLFEK